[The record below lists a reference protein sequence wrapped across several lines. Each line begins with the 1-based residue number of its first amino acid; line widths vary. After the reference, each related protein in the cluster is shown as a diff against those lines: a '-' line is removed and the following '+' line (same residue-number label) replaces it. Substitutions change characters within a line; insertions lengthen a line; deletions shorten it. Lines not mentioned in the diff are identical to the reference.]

1 MINKR
6 QFLLGV
12 LFLVA
17 GTLEYLISRPI
28 GSTYFLQPFT
38 SILSY
43 FRDVPNLYGEFGFF
57 APDFFHPLAFSL
69 ISMAF
74 LSNKRD
80 SRVFI
85 CFAWF
90 SIDSMLELGQKYG
103 AQFLDYLPQWLAK
116 VPITEN
122 LRDYLIYGTFDSYD
136 LLAITLGSITAF
148 VIGESIKGGG
158 KNAKPN

>member
-6 QFLLGV
+6 QFLLGI

-80 SRVFI
+80 SRFFI

-103 AQFLDYLPQWLAK
+103 AQLFDYLPQWLGK

-122 LRDYLIYGTFDSYD
+122 LRNYMIYGIFDICD

-148 VIGESIKGGG
+148 VIGESIKRGG
-158 KNAKPN
+158 KYAKPN